1 MAVKKTG
8 SSAKKAAAA
17 DKTAKGAVRST
28 AKKTTVK
35 KETAEVQ
42 AKAPSEQ
49 EFSVFVTDL
58 DQYLFGHGVHYD
70 IFRKLG
76 AHEAVKDG
84 QEGIYFAVWAPQAA
98 AVHVIGSFNGWN

>member
-17 DKTAKGAVRST
+17 DKNAKGAVRST

-58 DQYLFGHGVHYD
+58 DQYLAELKYLYD
-70 IFRKLG
+70 FVKYRELEEDFRFFREN
-76 AHEAVKDG
+76 AHLDQNEDLPFPRYVL
-84 QEGIYFAVWAPQAA
+84 
-98 AVHVIGSFNGWN
+98 